1 MGKKNIP
8 GALVDAETYING
20 SNNLAG
26 ISEAELPKVEFAT
39 VTSEQFGL
47 TAEVEVPL
55 VGHLKK
61 MDFKLKIEHMNETMG
76 VLATDDAIMI
86 ELKGASQELDSET
99 HGRKIVGVYAV
110 IKGLIK
116 SYDGP
121 KMKSG
126 DKMETSVEMSVTY
139 YELKVNG
146 KQIYKIDVFNGILE
160 AGGKSNSEIRRFLG
174 LI

>member
-61 MDFKLKIEHMNETMG
+61 MDFKLKIEHMNETVG

-99 HGRKIVGVYAV
+99 HGRKIVGV
-110 IKGLIK
+110 
-116 SYDGP
+116 
-121 KMKSG
+121 
-126 DKMETSVEMSVTY
+126 
-139 YELKVNG
+139 
-146 KQIYKIDVFNGILE
+146 
-160 AGGKSNSEIRRFLG
+160 
-174 LI
+174 